1 LIPATVASGRGVL
14 AHKLEEPKM
23 AKIARMN
30 EMHEIL
36 AKHLTVA
43 VAFKHTESGASSR
56 LACLECGDFYL
67 KNRDWDLEAY
77 EVKAAQV
84 LGGIWSGDDQCVHCD
99 EDLLVLAHKVVG
111 LNTQPHDCWSGQG
124 ECRPY
129 AVAFTQ
135 LSSGDS
141 IYACTDCGKAAIQKA
156 NPDREASTGV
166 AITYVTADAVLGG
179 LLEDASCY
187 KCGKDLDAQI

>member
-1 LIPATVASGRGVL
+1 
-14 AHKLEEPKM
+14 M

-30 EMHEIL
+30 EDQ
-36 AKHLTVA
+36 ALTAGLTDVA
-43 VAFKHTESGASSR
+43 VAFKHTESGESSR

-77 EVKAAQV
+77 EVTAAQI

-99 EDLLVLAHKVVG
+99 ADLLVLAHEMVG
-111 LNTQPHDCWSGQG
+111 LNTQPHNCWSGQG

-129 AVAFTQ
+129 AVASTL

-141 IYACTDCGKAAIQKA
+141 AYACLDCGAAAIQNA
-156 NPDREASTGV
+156 SPDREASTGI
-166 AITYVTADAVLGG
+166 AITYVTADGVIAGV
-179 LLEDASCY
+179 LEDENCHR
-187 KCGKDLDAQI
+187 CGKALDVEI